1 MARKYI
7 TYMHI
12 GLQDALVYRA
22 NAIIWML
29 VDSLPAYT
37 MLLIWSAVYQG
48 RQSIAGYTLG
58 DMAAYYLAATF
69 IGVAIEA
76 HPEYSLSYEIRHGL
90 LSHQLVRPWSYFW
103 ASIVGETSWQV
114 VKSAMGLPLLALIA
128 WVFRSIVSWPQL
140 RGGQWAVFLL
150 SVVLAFAI
158 NIGAKMALGSLAFW
172 LAEPMGILNIY
183 DSLSWLLQGGVVPI
197 DLFPRWL
204 QIVGDALPFKYSLA
218 FPVMILLNRLPA
230 QALIPGLLWQ
240 AFWALCM
247 MGTALGVWRRG
258 VRAYA
263 AVGG

>member
-90 LSHQLVRPWSYFW
+90 LSPPTCAALELLLGLDRWRDIMAGGEVGHGSSTACPHRLGFSLYRIVAA
-103 ASIVGETSWQV
+103 ASGR
-114 VKSAMGLPLLALIA
+114 AMGRFPAICGPGLRDQHRGEDGLRFLSLLA
-128 WVFRSIVSWPQL
+128 
-140 RGGQWAVFLL
+140 
-150 SVVLAFAI
+150 
-158 NIGAKMALGSLAFW
+158 
-172 LAEPMGILNIY
+172 
-183 DSLSWLLQGGVVPI
+183 
-197 DLFPRWL
+197 
-204 QIVGDALPFKYSLA
+204 
-218 FPVMILLNRLPA
+218 
-230 QALIPGLLWQ
+230 
-240 AFWALCM
+240 C
-247 MGTALGVWRRG
+247 
-258 VRAYA
+258 
-263 AVGG
+263 